1 MQFSNLELF
10 LLAVSVFSALVCG
23 VCLSLAREYLED
35 AKDMHINCDKLLRE
49 VGEALKTSMAHHE
62 IMTKQRKEIS
72 EEMDRY
78 QKSFN
83 EQLTSQLTAF
93 NENNQEFGKDM
104 NSKSAQVKEWVKGA
118 MEYVD
123 GYEIK
128 STEALNNLDA
138 RLKKLETN
146 PPQLIVMETK
156 DKTPKKPTK
165 KVARKSA
172 KKATNKPAK
181 KVREEKA

>member
-10 LLAVSVFSALVCG
+10 LLTISVFSALICG
-23 VCLSLAREYLED
+23 VCLSLTREYLED
-35 AKDMHINCDKLLRE
+35 AKDMHTNCDRLLRE
-49 VGEALKTSMAHHE
+49 VGEALKTSAAHHE
-62 IMTKQRKEIS
+62 LAAKQRKDIS

-83 EQLTSQLTAF
+83 EQLTSQLSAF

-104 NSKSAQVKEWVKGA
+104 NSKSAQVKEWVQGVI
-118 MEYVD
+118 EYVD
-123 GYEIK
+123 AYEVK

-146 PPQLIVMETK
+146 PPGLIVVETETK
-156 DKTPKKPTK
+156 AAK
-165 KVARKSA
+165 KSA
-172 KKATNKPAK
+172 KKVAK
-181 KVREEKA
+181 KKA